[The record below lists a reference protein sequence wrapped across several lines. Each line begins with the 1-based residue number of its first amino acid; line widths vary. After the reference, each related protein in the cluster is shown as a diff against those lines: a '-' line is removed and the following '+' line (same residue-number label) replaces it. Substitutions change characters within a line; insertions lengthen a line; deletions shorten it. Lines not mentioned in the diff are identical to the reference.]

1 MKKTKLFALP
11 LLMVGLLGLSA
22 CSLFDDS
29 DMQHENHYNP
39 PSEDYVP
46 PEKDPNGIYIGDVKA
61 KDDVEGVNNV
71 YFFQSLCYAKDG
83 KITNTYKSGGANENE
98 FNVNGGEDF
107 KGTKANNNY
116 DLCVPKSEL
125 ANKKHVIILFIHGG
139 AWVSG
144 LKTTVNPYVHEFAN
158 RGYITATVKYTL
170 LKESMDDPSR
180 SIFRNLDEIDA
191 CITNIKES
199 LVELFQDRN
208 VELDANNQL
217 ELVIGGAS
225 SGAHLTMLYSYSRG
239 HKATLKPKLVVNAV
253 GPTDI
258 KPAVWKKLATS
269 SEHGPE
275 SIEKDS
281 GNSLADLTI
290 ASTNQDGKKWDEYNT
305 MRIANGMCGM
315 PYTLEQ
321 VRAATEDESTIS
333 DTNNEAYKAMTKAN
347 GGEDQLSVTHYIT
360 AANKIPMVA
369 AYAGMDTVV
378 GINQFANLQT
388 ALEDNGYVRNT
399 DYDYYYF
406 RDSGHTQIDAA
417 HGGEVYTNFVNKIDE
432 RCAAL
437 RA

>member
-1 MKKTKLFALP
+1 MKKTKLLTLPILAFA
-11 LLMVGLLGLSA
+11 LLGLSA
-22 CSLFDDS
+22 CALFNDD
-29 DMQHENHYNP
+29 DMKHENVYNP
-39 PSEDYVP
+39 PSEEYVP

-61 KDDVEGVNNV
+61 KEDKEGVTNT
-71 YFFQSLCYAKDG
+71 YFFESIWYAKDG

-107 KGTKANNNY
+107 IGTKANNNY
-116 DLCVPKSEL
+116 DLYVPKSEL
-125 ANKKHVIILFIHGG
+125 ANKKHTVILFIHGG

-144 LKTTVNPYVHEFAN
+144 FKSDVNPFVHEFAN
-158 RGYITATVKYTL
+158 RGFIAATIKYTL
-170 LKESMDDPSR
+170 LKESMDDSSR

-191 CITNIKES
+191 CVTSIKES
-199 LVELFQDRN
+199 LVELFASREVALNPDT
-208 VELDANNQL
+208 QL

-225 SGAHLTMLYSYSRG
+225 SGSHLTMLYCYSRG
-239 HKATLKPKLVVNAV
+239 AQAALTPKLIVNAV

-258 KPAVWKKLATS
+258 KPEVWKKLATS

-290 ASTNQDGKKWDEYNT
+290 ASTKQEGKKWDEYNT

-333 DTNNEAYKAMTKAN
+333 DTNNEAYKAMTKVN

-360 AANKIPMVA
+360 AGNKIPMIA
-369 AYAGMDTVV
+369 AYAGMDSVV
-378 GINQFANLQT
+378 GINQFATLQT
-388 ALEDNGYVRNT
+388 ALEANGYVKNT
-399 DYDYYYF
+399 NYDFFYF
-406 RDSGHTQIDAA
+406 RDSNHTQIDEA
-417 HGGEVYTNFVNKIDE
+417 HGGSVYTNFIDKIVE
-432 RCAAL
+432 RCNALAA
-437 RA
+437 